1 MKVSFFL
8 FHPLSTVPLGRLW
21 RVKIVN
27 RDEEI
32 RFVETDFVLG
42 CDGGSSDVRHIMGI
56 PFRGSSY
63 TSQKWFVIDATID
76 EDLQQNLDLG
86 RTSVHPSSAFTA
98 APRRD
103 GHAQVVPQFQF
114 ICDPKRSGAQ
124 MALANGHYRWEFI
137 ALPDPH
143 RAEKLE
149 TDEYLSRPE
158 VLMKLLKTR
167 GILHNRRIYMVV
179 KKVKKIGITEEVFK
193 THIHPNI
200 IRTVIYTFQSRSA
213 EKWGLRCESTS
224 SSTGNAKNTT
234 SSRGGGVF
242 LLGDAAHL
250 LPPFTGQ
257 GMCAGIRDA
266 FNISWKIHY
275 VVNNKAS
282 PSILDSYEIER
293 RSHVDRVRRMSVLL
307 GSLIMTRNPT
317 FARMRDWL
325 AYTLQSSK
333 AIVSFINGN
342 DIFRPLT
349 YFWDGLLGSDF
360 VEDSR
365 HWLTRTLR
373 SWQTALLLR
382 FSPVGD
388 IFIQPKVHVLTPE
401 RNHHHCKDRVM
412 QELPL
417 DEVLARDGRFSM
429 VVRVRDG
436 DNATHPEE
444 LLGPDSLRFWKGLGL
459 KVVMVVDSPKQVRT
473 QPERA
478 EDTNGIE
485 SVWVQDIQGHVRTYC
500 SSHNCE
506 IALVR
511 PDRIVF
517 AVLAM
522 DARQLNNLST
532 EVAQSLTSPSC
543 HAVWRSASKKRNGQL
558 WQLFLHVFLLTLLL
572 FILF

>member
-1 MKVSFFL
+1 
-8 FHPLSTVPLGRLW
+8 
-21 RVKIVN
+21 
-27 RDEEI
+27 
-32 RFVETDFVLG
+32 
-42 CDGGSSDVRHIMGI
+42 
-56 PFRGSSY
+56 
-63 TSQKWFVIDATID
+63 
-76 EDLQQNLDLG
+76 
-86 RTSVHPSSAFTA
+86 
-98 APRRD
+98 
-103 GHAQVVPQFQF
+103 
-114 ICDPKRSGAQ
+114 
-124 MALANGHYRWEFI
+124 
-137 ALPDPH
+137 
-143 RAEKLE
+143 
-149 TDEYLSRPE
+149 
-158 VLMKLLKTR
+158 
-167 GILHNRRIYMVV
+167 
-179 KKVKKIGITEEVFK
+179 
-193 THIHPNI
+193 
-200 IRTVIYTFQSRSA
+200 
-213 EKWGLRCESTS
+213 
-224 SSTGNAKNTT
+224 
-234 SSRGGGVF
+234 
-242 LLGDAAHL
+242 
-250 LPPFTGQ
+250 
-257 GMCAGIRDA
+257 MCAGIRDA

-365 HWLTRTLR
+365 PWLVRTLR

-388 IFIQPKVHVLTPE
+388 IFIQPKVRVLTPE
-401 RNHHHCKDRVM
+401 RNHRHCKDRVT

-444 LLGPDSLRFWKGLGL
+444 LLGAGSLRFWRGLGL
-459 KVVMVVDSPKQVRT
+459 KVVMVVDSPKQVRK
-473 QPERA
+473 QAERA
-478 EDTNGIE
+478 EEDTGGIE

-500 SSHNCE
+500 ASHNCE

-522 DARQLNNLST
+522 DARQLNDLST
-532 EVAQSLTSPSC
+532 EVARSLTSPSC